1 MRTCHSRSF
10 LTLLVIVVSG
20 LQVSPALAGGSPD
33 PQESLALGSHFP
45 GLPVPAAAEGKNE
58 DHRPVEVAFTKWI
71 TTFPLLEGIAGGAV
85 TGVFAGEVLNA
96 TTTTNPSITSIVGLE
111 AVYEVQAGRR
121 SFTALI
127 RGGQN
132 NLKGTA
138 VLDGVILNGWRT
150 GAQVHVTFDV
160 ISSCA
165 GNPAGPCFQGT
176 IRILPDSDNS
186 KD

>member
-1 MRTCHSRSF
+1 MKTFHSRNF
-10 LTLLVIVVSG
+10 LALLVIVVFV
-20 LQVSPALAGGSPD
+20 LQVSPALAGSAPD
-33 PQESLALGSHFP
+33 PQAAVAPGSHFP
-45 GLPVPAAAEGKNE
+45 GLPVPATAEGKND
-58 DHRPVEVAFTKWI
+58 DHRRVEVTFTKWI
-71 TTFPLLEGIAGGAV
+71 TTFPLLEGVAGGAV

-96 TTTTNPSITSIVGLE
+96 TTTTNPSITSIIGLE

-132 NLKGTA
+132 NSKGTA
-138 VLDGVILNGWRT
+138 VLDGTILSGWRT
-150 GAQVHVTFDV
+150 GARVHVEFDV

-186 KD
+186 KE